1 MQMTWV
7 YMKEYVH
14 IQILLFLLFK
24 LRIGILLGSRSR
36 LQTRCDLRS
45 CFSRLTL
52 DGSFNIACFSMKGS
66 LVKRSLTRFADRPV
80 PKTLE
85 ILQCGSTANAV
96 CIFCMHFQRI
106 IHSIYA
112 DFAPQMLHFF
122 SHYTML
128 SVLCI
133 YQAHAFKTSRMRV
146 KNLIAVCS

>member
-1 MQMTWV
+1 MTWV

-66 LVKRSLTRFADRPV
+66 LVPDPFRKRSKSFSVGQPRTLCAYFA
-80 PKTLE
+80 
-85 ILQCGSTANAV
+85 
-96 CIFCMHFQRI
+96 CIF
-106 IHSIYA
+106 
-112 DFAPQMLHFF
+112 
-122 SHYTML
+122 
-128 SVLCI
+128 SVLYTVSMLILHPKCSSSLAI
-133 YQAHAFKTSRMRV
+133 TLCYPCYVFIKRMRSKLRACV
-146 KNLIAVCS
+146 LRI

>member
-1 MQMTWV
+1 MTWV

-85 ILQCGSTANAV
+85 IL
-96 CIFCMHFQRI
+96 
-106 IHSIYA
+106 
-112 DFAPQMLHFF
+112 
-122 SHYTML
+122 
-128 SVLCI
+128 
-133 YQAHAFKTSRMRV
+133 
-146 KNLIAVCS
+146 